1 ALIVAIVP
9 LWVAR
14 IEGVVLRTGDRLN
27 AGGWI
32 GLTLGVGGLVVLLWP
47 QLSPLILG
55 GGRALDRPFLVATV
69 AVLLGSLSWSVGSV
83 VSRRAQVSIGP
94 FAATGWEMTLAG
106 AVNFLIT
113 LGLGDLR
120 QAQWTWRGGAAI
132 AYLVTFGS
140 LVGFTAY
147 IWLLDNVPTPKVAT
161 YAYVNPVIAVLLG
174 WMLAG
179 ELLLSLVSGEIGRT
193 TENGRVSNEEHFD
206 SYRHCNLAVDCPG
219 SFWNLALC
227 ISAIDEQQSERG
239 PGLHLA
245 ACRLSQ
251 QRAGHLQQCAAAAPR
266 QLRAGFLF

>member
-1 ALIVAIVP
+1 MTPRERQQRFRIAVSFLLVYFFWGSTYLAIRIAVEHLPAATLGAVRFLIA
-9 LWVAR
+9 
-14 IEGVVLRTGDRLN
+14 GVVMLAYCALSGRKISLSWAD
-27 AGGWI
+27 AGKLLLI
-32 GLTLGVGGLVVLLWP
+32 GVLL
-47 QLSPLILG
+47 LTG
-55 GGRALDRPFLVATV
+55 GNVLLAYAEKYLPSGV

-179 ELLLSLVSGEIGRT
+179 ERVDRYIGIGAVVIVAAVALVTSSKLRPTAEPARQI
-193 TENGRVSNEEHFD
+193 
-206 SYRHCNLAVDCPG
+206 LP
-219 SFWNLALC
+219 
-227 ISAIDEQQSERG
+227 
-239 PGLHLA
+239 
-245 ACRLSQ
+245 ACE
-251 QRAGHLQQCAAAAPR
+251 AEA
-266 QLRAGFLF
+266 